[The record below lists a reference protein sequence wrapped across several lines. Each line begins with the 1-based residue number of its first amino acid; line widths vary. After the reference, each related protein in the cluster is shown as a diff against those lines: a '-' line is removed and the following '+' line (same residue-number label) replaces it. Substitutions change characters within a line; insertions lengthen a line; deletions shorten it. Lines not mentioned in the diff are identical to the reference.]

1 MPNGT
6 LATYTPSQNHV
17 GVNLTYTK
25 FLFVQVRDDEA
36 IGAKLRTAGSSIAR
50 GFFNDFDADGT
61 RDIQA
66 HETIQFFVSDRRTDA
81 EGLAAARYLVQVSG
95 KYRPRLQEV
104 ELELRRRL
112 GDAGDVVS
120 LDGAHRNPRYTSAEL
135 YEQAY
140 RRAQARQSGR
150 QAKNVFILPM
160 NKTGEWWQMSALD
173 RHAYFYPHV
182 DGKTG
187 PAGAWARPH
196 RRRGRADAL
205 PPPVPQPGRLR
216 AEGRVRLHHLLR
228 VCGRTHRRLRPGASG
243 AARHLEEPRVGVRGG
258 RSALARHTASALVG
272 GVWFR

>member
-36 IGAKLRTAGSSIAR
+36 IGAKLRTAGGSIAR

-66 HETIQFFVSDRRTDA
+66 HETIQFFVSDRRSDA
-81 EGLAAARYLVQVSG
+81 EGLGAARYLVQVSG

-104 ELELRRRL
+104 EVELRRRL
-112 GDAGDVVS
+112 GDAGEVVA

-150 QAKNVFILPM
+150 QTKNVFILPM
-160 NKTGEWWQMSALD
+160 NKNREWWQMSALD

-182 DGKTG
+182 DAKSGQPVHGHARTAEAGIQTLYRRLFHNPDGYERKGEFDFITYFECADEHVGTFDEVHQALRDTSKNPEWAFVEEG
-187 PAGAWARPH
+187 PLW
-196 RRRGRADAL
+196 RGTR
-205 PPPVPQPGRLR
+205 
-216 AEGRVRLHHLLR
+216 LLR
-228 VCGRTHRRLRPGASG
+228 
-243 AARHLEEPRVGVRGG
+243 
-258 RSALARHTASALVG
+258 
-272 GVWFR
+272 W